1 MPHRSCFP
9 RKVARL
15 GENKNP
21 PDFLSPLD
29 KGANFCYT
37 DFVKELQLL
46 ADKWST
52 PRVTAE

>member
-1 MPHRSCFP
+1 VWGV
-9 RKVARL
+9 K
-15 GENKNP
+15 ENLL
-21 PDFLSPLD
+21 DFLSPLD
-29 KGANFCYT
+29 KQTNFCYT